1 MASAVPQQEND
12 LPFFLHC
19 GQRAD
24 GETAVCA
31 ESHQIR
37 QIGRRQG
44 GEKIA
49 VDRSFSQS
57 LQKGGLCGIGAV
69 SGRAKHL
76 PQQGLNGNK
85 PILPCGKRDA
95 GVAAVFAGDGRPH
108 RSGQG
113 VRQDHIIRGAAGGD
127 LTEWVDGI
135 NEMLTKAGILKD
147 GCQFENVAAFQHGE
161 LTCLLYPF
169 DDVKLDIGKLA
180 LWRLQTHEVY
190 GGTWLSDFVPNYL
203 GGFIETPEALA
214 DKPDCPL
221 IGADGNIFNLL
232 GIASRTLREHG
243 LKEQAKEMSDRVFAS
258 GSYGEALCIIG
269 EYVNITDSELEHK
282 NSLRQQLKAT
292 KPADPVKKQQTSKQQ
307 ER

>member
-1 MASAVPQQEND
+1 MNINTITAED
-12 LPFFLHC
+12 L
-19 GQRAD
+19 
-24 GETAVCA
+24 
-31 ESHQIR
+31 
-37 QIGRRQG
+37 RRMPDKEGLILQG
-44 GEKIA
+44 
-49 VDRSFSQS
+49 
-57 LQKGGLCGIGAV
+57 C
-69 SGRAKHL
+69 
-76 PQQGLNGNK
+76 
-85 PILPCGKRDA
+85 
-95 GVAAVFAGDGRPH
+95 
-108 RSGQG
+108 
-113 VRQDHIIRGAAGGD
+113 GGD

-243 LKEQAKEMSDRVFAS
+243 LKEQAKRNV
-258 GSYGEALCIIG
+258 
-269 EYVNITDSELEHK
+269 
-282 NSLRQQLKAT
+282 
-292 KPADPVKKQQTSKQQ
+292 
-307 ER
+307 

>member
-1 MASAVPQQEND
+1 MNINTITAED
-12 LPFFLHC
+12 L
-19 GQRAD
+19 
-24 GETAVCA
+24 
-31 ESHQIR
+31 
-37 QIGRRQG
+37 RRMPDKEGLILQG
-44 GEKIA
+44 
-49 VDRSFSQS
+49 
-57 LQKGGLCGIGAV
+57 C
-69 SGRAKHL
+69 
-76 PQQGLNGNK
+76 
-85 PILPCGKRDA
+85 
-95 GVAAVFAGDGRPH
+95 
-108 RSGQG
+108 
-113 VRQDHIIRGAAGGD
+113 GGD

-135 NEMLTKAGILKD
+135 NEMLTNAGILKD
-147 GCQFENVAAFQHGE
+147 GSQFENVFAFQHGE

-203 GGFIETPEALA
+203 GGFIETPEPLA

-269 EYVNITDSELEHK
+269 EYNQYSY
-282 NSLRQQLKAT
+282 
-292 KPADPVKKQQTSKQQ
+292 
-307 ER
+307 